1 MRKIIVPCIVA
12 ILVPLIIGGAQWVAA
27 APSSPYAL
35 RVIVGQTV
43 TVPVPGVARAET
55 SVRDIAEVSTGTDE
69 VTVRGIRTGTA
80 TLILNMPDSIEARP
94 IQVVADG
101 PSQTPGHALGSG
113 CLDQSYIT
121 ADASHVVLNTPS
133 FDAEWAPGNW
143 HLAWTPSDARVL
155 ASSALVTPLQ
165 QLGVPA
171 VPGVQVLWDSGWGF
185 IASNAMNLVGY
196 KVPGGAGTI
205 MLGESSLGPA
215 GAIEASFGDF
225 ALSTAAVVSPSGQ
238 IQNFAGTTLN
248 LGPLTLG
255 YTTGLGGGSPTMQVR
270 TGPVVVSAAASPSQG
285 VQLGL
290 GSSLAGLNFQGLWTA
305 QGGWR
310 AQIGMT
316 LGTGPAQA
324 QQDPCRN
331 LQSGFPGTR

>member
-1 MRKIIVPCIVA
+1 MRKIIVPCVVA
-12 ILVPLIIGGAQWVAA
+12 ILVPLSGIAKWAGA
-27 APSSPYAL
+27 APPSSYAL
-35 RVIVGQTV
+35 KVIAGQSV
-43 TVPVPGVARAET
+43 TVPVPGVVHAET
-55 SVRDIAEVSTGTDE
+55 NVRDVAEVSTGTDE

-101 PSQTPGHALGSG
+101 PGQAPGRAFGSG
-113 CLDQSYIT
+113 CLDQPYIT

-133 FDAEWAPGNW
+133 LDAEWAPGNW

-155 ASSALVTPLQ
+155 ASSALITPLQ
-165 QLGVPA
+165 QLGVPI

-205 MLGESSLGPA
+205 MLGDSSLGPA
-215 GAIEASFGDF
+215 GQIEASFGDF
-225 ALSTAAVVSPSGQ
+225 AFSTAAVVSPSGQ
-238 IQNFAGTTLN
+238 ILNFAGTTVN
-248 LGPLTLG
+248 VGPVTLG

-270 TGPVVVSAAASPSQG
+270 TGPVTVSAAASPSQG
-285 VQLGL
+285 VQVGL
-290 GSSLAGLNFQGLWTA
+290 GSSLGGLNFQGLWMA

-331 LQSGFPGTR
+331 IQSGFIDTH

>member
-1 MRKIIVPCIVA
+1 MRKIIVLCVVA
-12 ILVPLIIGGAQWVAA
+12 TLVPLVGVAKWVGA
-27 APSSPYAL
+27 APSSSYAL
-35 RVIVGQTV
+35 RVIAGQSV
-43 TVPVPGVARAET
+43 TIPVPGVVRAET
-55 SVRDIAEVSTGTDE
+55 NVREIAEVSTGTDE

-101 PSQTPGHALGSG
+101 LGQTPGHAVWSG

-121 ADASHVVLNTPS
+121 ADASHVALNTPS
-133 FDAEWAPGNW
+133 LAAEWAPGNW

-155 ASSALVTPLQ
+155 ASSALITPLQ
-165 QLGVPA
+165 QLGVPI
-171 VPGVQVLWDSGWGF
+171 VPGVQVSWDTGWGF

-205 MLGESSLGPA
+205 MLGDSSLGPA
-215 GAIEASFGDF
+215 GEIEASFGDF

-238 IQNFAGTTLN
+238 ILNFAGTTLN
-248 LGPLTLG
+248 VGPVTLG

-270 TGPVVVSAAASPSQG
+270 TGPVIVSAAVSPSQG
-285 VQLGL
+285 VQVGL

-305 QGGWR
+305 QGGWS
-310 AQIGMT
+310 AQVGMT

-324 QQDPCRN
+324 QQDPCRTI
-331 LQSGFPGTR
+331 QSGFPGTH